1 MSCRALRAL
10 AVFRFVILGFRFAS
24 PQALCFRPL
33 RGLEIKTHNALRTLL
48 RIRPMEIANRRILIT
63 GASRGL
69 GRALVFACA
78 EAGAREIVAG
88 ARKPKDLADLTKEA
102 SAISAP
108 ITTIKLDVTDESDL
122 RAAGRLGFVDILIN
136 NAGVAG
142 YGNPLTMNYEAAA
155 REMEVNY
162 FGALRMA
169 RAMAPAMIERGE
181 GMIVNVAT
189 AFAKVNLPIV
199 GTYCASKA
207 ALLSLGQALRAYLSD
222 KGVQVMTVLP
232 TTIDTEMSKG
242 ADVPKMTTKFVA
254 GEILRHIREETIDPP
269 IGEEAE
275 KVLAGL
281 RNDPL
286 ALEKMLAQ
294 IRA

>member
-1 MSCRALRAL
+1 MDIA
-10 AVFRFVILGFRFAS
+10 
-24 PQALCFRPL
+24 
-33 RGLEIKTHNALRTLL
+33 KRTV
-48 RIRPMEIANRRILIT
+48 LIT

-78 EAGAREIVAG
+78 WSGARKIFAGARHPE
-88 ARKPKDLADLTKEA
+88 DLEDLQDEA
-102 SAISAP
+102 SALSAP
-108 ITTIKLDVTDESDL
+108 ITPIKLDVTVEADV
-122 RAAGRLGFVDILIN
+122 RAAAQLGFVDILIN
-136 NAGVAG
+136 NAGFAG
-142 YGNPLTMNYEAAA
+142 YGNPLDMEYEAAA

-169 RAMAPAMIERGE
+169 RAIAPAMIERGE

-222 KGVQVMTVLP
+222 KGVHVMTVMP
-232 TTIDTEMSKG
+232 TTIDTDMSKG
-242 ADVPKMTTKFVA
+242 ADVPKMTTEFVA

-281 RNDPL
+281 RDDPV